1 MGRMAIGRRSATE
14 KVKPW
19 TTKFMNLMIEWG
31 KSCWTARNGMIY
43 GEKRQRCAMERKTL
57 QAEARVYLY
66 ASKEEALVPIE
77 NIRATRKNVR
87 NLPNVEIANW
97 IADQRQ
103 LRQKIRQ
110 RRRANIIVLTN
121 KEAGLQLLDHQFKMR
136 IREATRNITTMQKNG
151 TNAVNNSNNNEMDH
165 HSSLFVC
172 LFVG

>member
-1 MGRMAIGRRSATE
+1 MVCS
-14 KVKPW
+14 
-19 TTKFMNLMIEWG
+19 
-31 KSCWTARNGMIY
+31 
-43 GEKRQRCAMERKTL
+43 EKRQRYTLERKRL
-57 QAEARVYLY
+57 QEEARVYLY
-66 ASKEEALVPIE
+66 APKEEALVPIE

-136 IREATRNITTMQKNG
+136 IREATRNITTMQKNE
-151 TNAVNNSNNNEMDH
+151 TNAVNDNNNNEMDH
-165 HSSLFVC
+165 HSSTPPPEEEPPD
-172 LFVG
+172 

>member
-1 MGRMAIGRRSATE
+1 
-14 KVKPW
+14 
-19 TTKFMNLMIEWG
+19 
-31 KSCWTARNGMIY
+31 
-43 GEKRQRCAMERKTL
+43 MERKRL
-57 QAEARVYLY
+57 QEEARVYLY
-66 ASKEEALVPIE
+66 APKEEALVPIE

-136 IREATRNITTMQKNG
+136 IREATRNITTMQKNE
-151 TNAVNNSNNNEMDH
+151 TNAVNDNNNNEMDH
-165 HSSLFVC
+165 HSSTPPPEEEPPD
-172 LFVG
+172 